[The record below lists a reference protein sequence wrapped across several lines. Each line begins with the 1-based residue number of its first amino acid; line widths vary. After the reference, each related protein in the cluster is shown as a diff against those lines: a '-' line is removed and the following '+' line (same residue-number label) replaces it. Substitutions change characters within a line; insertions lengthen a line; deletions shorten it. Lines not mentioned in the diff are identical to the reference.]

1 MMTPLSLAAALKEE
15 AARLGFDLAG
25 ATPAASPP
33 GIDRFEQWLA
43 EGHAG
48 RMGYLA
54 DRVEAYRHPRHVLE
68 GARSILMLGT
78 NYRTAEPVS
87 AKPGEGNVSRY
98 AWGIDYHELIRR
110 RLRRLGDFHR
120 RLVPEARCRGVVDT
134 APLAERQFAQLAG
147 LGWIG
152 KNTLLL
158 SKRFGSWLFLAA
170 LLTTEELAYDE
181 PFGRGHCGSCRACLD
196 ACPTGALVGAHRL
209 DARRCISY
217 LTIELRERGTHA
229 AVGGYVRTPYP
240 PPRWV
245 PPEFREAIGERL
257 FGCDACQEACPWN
270 RRTPIAAEEVLGPKP
285 GMNPVSLV
293 ELFALDE
300 GEFQSRFR
308 HTPLWRCRRRGIL
321 RNAAVVLG
329 NRPHPA
335 ALPALMQGL
344 EDPEPL
350 IRAASA
356 WALGRYADSAAQKA
370 LQEQL
375 TRESDAKVRGEIAA
389 ALQRGQPAGG
399 PSPGAAG
406 ASGD

>member
-1 MMTPLSLAAALKEE
+1 MTPSSLAAALKEE
-15 AARLGFDLAG
+15 AVRLGFDLPG
-25 ATPAASPP
+25 AAPAASPP

-54 DRVEAYRHPRHVLE
+54 DRAEAYRHPRHVLE

-78 NYRTAEPVS
+78 NYRTAEPVA
-87 AKPGEGNVSRY
+87 AKPGEAKVSRY
-98 AWGIDYHELIRR
+98 AWGADYHELIRG

-120 RLVPEARCRGVVDT
+120 RLVPGARVRGVVDT

-158 SKRFGSWLFLAA
+158 SKQFGSWLFLAA
-170 LLTTEELAYDE
+170 LLTTEELDYDE

-196 ACPTGALVGAHRL
+196 ACPTGALVEPYRL

-229 AVGGYVRTPYP
+229 S
-240 PPRWV
+240 WV
-245 PPEFREAIGERL
+245 PPEFRGAIGDRL

-270 RRTPIAAEEVLGPKP
+270 RGTPIAAEEALRPRP
-285 GMNPVSLV
+285 GMNPVALS
-293 ELFALDE
+293 ELFTLDQR
-300 GEFQSRFR
+300 EFRSRFR
-308 HTPLWRCRRRGIL
+308 HTPLWRCRRRGIV

-335 ALPALMQGL
+335 ALPALLQGL

-350 IRAASA
+350 VRAACA
-356 WALGRYADSAAQKA
+356 WTLGRYTNSAAQRA
-370 LQEQL
+370 LQQRL
-375 TRESDAKVRGEIAA
+375 TGESDAEVLAEIAA
-389 ALQRGQPAGG
+389 ALQRFT
-399 PSPGAAG
+399 
-406 ASGD
+406 

>member
-1 MMTPLSLAAALKEE
+1 MTPSSLAAALKEE

-25 ATPAASPP
+25 VTPAASPP

-54 DRVEAYRHPRHVLE
+54 DRAEAYRHPRHVLD

-78 NYRTAEPVS
+78 NYRTAEPVP

-98 AWGIDYHELIRR
+98 AWGTDYHELIRR
-110 RLRRLGDFHR
+110 RLHRLADFHR
-120 RLVPEARCRGVVDT
+120 RLVPDARVRGVVDT
-134 APLAERQFAQLAG
+134 APLAERQFGQLAG

-158 SKRFGSWLFLAA
+158 TKQFGSWLFLAA

-196 ACPTGALVGAHRL
+196 ACPTGALVEPYRL

-245 PPEFREAIGERL
+245 APEFRGAIGDRL

-270 RRTPIAAEEVLGPKP
+270 RSTPTTGEEALGPRP
-285 GMNPVSLV
+285 GMNPVALA
-293 ELFALDE
+293 ELFTVNE
-300 GEFQSRFR
+300 GEFRSRFR

-329 NRPHPA
+329 NRPLPA
-335 ALPALMQGL
+335 ALPALVQGL
-344 EDPEPL
+344 QDPEPL
-350 IRAASA
+350 VRAASA
-356 WALGRYADSAAQKA
+356 WALGRYANSAAQQA
-370 LQEQL
+370 LQAQL
-375 TRESDAKVRGEIAA
+375 PRESHPEVLAQIAA
-389 ALQRGQPAGG
+389 ALQRFA
-399 PSPGAAG
+399 
-406 ASGD
+406 